1 MNECGGSPISIFIL
15 ICQHLQ
21 KAILWLKLPS
31 EFADTKEAAGKGN
44 VEVHPL

>member
-31 EFADTKEAAGKGN
+31 GFADTKEEGKGN
-44 VEVHPL
+44 GEVHPL